1 MPNAIIG
8 PVDNDVT
15 GTGMPRAEAAL
26 RLWLDLWD
34 FSAELAVSGI
44 VERLG
49 VTPQE
54 ALRILG
60 ERIRE
65 EVERDTPAMLRV
77 ARALHG

>member
-1 MPNAIIG
+1 MG
-8 PVDNDVT
+8 PVDEDVT
-15 GTGMPRAEAAL
+15 ETGMPRAEAAL

-34 FSAELAVSGI
+34 FSAEPAVSAI
-44 VERLG
+44 VQRLG

-60 ERIRE
+60 ECIRQ

-77 ARALHG
+77 AKALHG